1 MTDANP
7 LGERGRSLEEEYF
20 RRRDRE
26 LLERM
31 RAAAG
36 AEETR
41 RQMVSLTGLQDAD
54 VQELENL
61 GFTPDTVVLL
71 PLVPLL
77 QVAWAEGGVS
87 AEERKL
93 IVDLARARGI
103 NEGSAADAQLSRW
116 LSAPPSPTVFA
127 GAARLMSAMLD
138 ATSTVGWGLTADD
151 LVAHCERVAAA
162 SGGFLGIKK
171 ISAEE
176 RALLTT
182 ISQDLKK
189 RTERT

>member
-1 MTDANP
+1 MADPNP
-7 LGERGRSLEEEYF
+7 LADRGRSLEEEYF

-31 RAAAG
+31 RAATA
-36 AEETR
+36 ADEAR
-41 RQMVSLTGLQDAD
+41 RQMGSVSGLPDAD
-54 VQELENL
+54 VAELQAL

-77 QVAWAEGGVS
+77 QVAWAESGVS
-87 AEERKL
+87 AEESAL
-93 IVDLARARGI
+93 IVQLARARGI
-103 NEGSAADAQLSRW
+103 SEGSAADAQLSRW
-116 LSAPPSPTVFA
+116 LKEQPPASVFA
-127 GAARLMSAMLD
+127 GASRLVSAMLD
-138 ATSTVGWGLTADD
+138 APGGAAQGLTKDE
-151 LVAHCERVAAA
+151 LVAYCERVAAA

-182 ISQDLKK
+182 ISQDLTK
-189 RTERT
+189 R

>member
-1 MTDANP
+1 MADANP
-7 LGERGRSLEEEYF
+7 LGERGRSLEEDYF

-26 LLERM
+26 LIERM
-31 RAAAG
+31 RAASA
-36 AEETR
+36 ADEAR
-41 RQMVSLTGLQDAD
+41 RQLGSLTGLQEAD
-54 VQELENL
+54 VQELEGL
-61 GFTPDTVVLL
+61 GFTPETIVLL

-87 AEERKL
+87 PEERRL
-93 IVDLARARGI
+93 IVDVARARGI
-103 NEGSAADAQLSRW
+103 AEGSAADAQLSRW
-116 LSAPPSPTVFA
+116 LSASPSPTVFA
-127 GAARLMSAMLD
+127 GASRLMGALLD
-138 ATSTVGWGLTADD
+138 APGSVGQGLTAED
-151 LVAHCERVAAA
+151 LVAQCEEVAAA

-189 RTERT
+189 RTS

>member
-7 LGERGRSLEEEYF
+7 LGERGRSLEEDYF

-31 RAAAG
+31 RAAA
-36 AEETR
+36 AVEESR
-41 RQMVSLTGLQDAD
+41 RQLGSLTGLQDAD
-54 VQELENL
+54 VQELESL
-61 GFTPDTVVLL
+61 GFTPDTIVLL

-87 AEERKL
+87 PEERKL
-93 IVDLARARGI
+93 IVDLARTRGI
-103 NEGSAADAQLSRW
+103 DEASAAGGQLASW
-116 LSAPPSPTVFA
+116 LSSPPPPTVFA
-127 GAARLMSAMLD
+127 GASRLMSAMLD
-138 ATSTVGWGLTADD
+138 APGSIGQGLTAEE
-151 LVAHCERVAAA
+151 LVAQCEQVAAA

-176 RALLTT
+176 RALLST
-182 ISQDLKK
+182 ISQDLKR
-189 RTERT
+189 RTT

>member
-1 MTDANP
+1 MADANP
-7 LGERGRSLEEEYF
+7 LGERGRSLEEDYF

-31 RAAAG
+31 RAASA

-41 RQMVSLTGLQDAD
+41 RQIGSLTGLQDAD
-54 VQELENL
+54 VQELQSL
-61 GFTPDTVVLL
+61 GFTPDTIVLL

-87 AEERKL
+87 AEERAL
-93 IVDLARARGI
+93 IVPLARARGI
-103 NEGSAADAQLSRW
+103 TEGSAADAQLSRW
-116 LSAPPSPTVFA
+116 LSEPPPASVFA
-127 GAARLMSAMLD
+127 GASRLIGAMLD
-138 ATSTVGWGLTADD
+138 APGSVTSGVTAED
-151 LVAHCERVAAA
+151 LVAQCERVAAA

-182 ISQDLKK
+182 ISRDLKNK
-189 RTERT
+189 AG

>member
-1 MTDANP
+1 MADANP
-7 LGERGRSLEEEYF
+7 LGERGRSLEEDYF

-31 RAAAG
+31 RAASA

-41 RQMVSLTGLQDAD
+41 RQMGSLTGLQDAD
-54 VQELENL
+54 VQELQTL
-61 GFTPDTVVLL
+61 GFTPDTIVLL

-77 QVAWAEGGVS
+77 QVAWAESGVS
-87 AEERKL
+87 ADERAL
-93 IVDLARARGI
+93 IVQFARARGI
-103 NEGSAADAQLSRW
+103 AEGSAADAQLSRW
-116 LSAPPSPTVFA
+116 LSEPPPEIVVA
-127 GAARLMSAMLD
+127 GASRLIGAMLD
-138 ATSTVGWGLTADD
+138 ASGSVAGGVTADD
-151 LVAHCERVAAA
+151 LVAQCERVAAA
-162 SGGFLGIKK
+162 SGGFLGIKR

-189 RTERT
+189 RA